1 MIDPLAPT
9 DPLLAAVLAW
19 ARRQATVRVVLLTGS
34 RAQPAATP
42 DALSDFDV
50 ELYVDGDPA
59 IYADDGW
66 LPEIAPVLVSVGDA
80 WEGDPTRLVFFEG
93 GRKADFLIRRLDA
106 LDALTE
112 QLDEL
117 HERGFVV
124 LLDRDG
130 RAAGLPAPSG
140 RPRRAVPTAMQLA
153 DAAREFWFEAAH
165 VPRYL
170 ARGELWPAQT
180 RLANARGE
188 LLRLI
193 ELHAQATSGAAASDV
208 RHLGTALARWAAPW
222 ITQRLAATF
231 AGYARE
237 ETFQA
242 LQAATALFSRVCAE
256 TAHAAGVPAPI
267 EIERAMRPLT
277 AAIPDM
283 SGGP

>member
-1 MIDPLAPT
+1 M
-9 DPLLAAVLAW
+9 LAW
-19 ARRQATVRVVLLTGS
+19 ARRQETIRVVLLTGS
-34 RAQPAATP
+34 RAQPASTP
-42 DALSDFDV
+42 DVLSDFDV

-59 IYADDGW
+59 SYAGDGW

-93 GRKADFLIRRLDA
+93 GRKADFLIRRLDV

-130 RAAGLPAPSG
+130 HAVSLPTPSG
-140 RPRRAVPTAMQLA
+140 CPRRPGPTATQLG
-153 DAAREFWFEAAH
+153 DVAREFWFEAAH

-170 ARGELWPAQT
+170 ARGELWPAQM

-193 ELHAQATSGAAASDV
+193 ELHAQATGGAATDV
-208 RHLGTALARWAAPW
+208 RHLGTAIERWAPPW
-222 ITQRLAATF
+222 ITSRLAATF
-231 AGYARE
+231 AGYTRD
-237 ETFQA
+237 ETF
-242 LQAATALFSRVCAE
+242 
-256 TAHAAGVPAPI
+256 
-267 EIERAMRPLT
+267 
-277 AAIPDM
+277 
-283 SGGP
+283 